1 FAVWQNDGQLTVIER
16 DGAPIAPFAG
26 TRHASLPLVVGKGA
40 PQAASAFVAKVA
52 QRPAL
57 AAKVSGYVRVGERRW
72 DLQVDGR
79 IRVMLPEAGVY
90 LLFADVRGVVTPASS
105 GSVFV
110 FARLFN
116 VTDNAPVPATHRL
129 VIRAEDQAEAVGG
142 IQSVA
147 AVGGAATIRLE
158 ARLAGVTGSS
168 GGVFNKTNGR
178 TALGYVRI
186 A

>member
-1 FAVWQNDGQLTVIER
+1 MNLVTVANLGDSFSVGGQTPGKIETATVVNGVVE
-16 DGAPIAPFAG
+16 
-26 TRHASLPLVVGKGA
+26 LPA
-40 PQAASAFVAKVA
+40 DYNFVAMNVWEA
-52 QRPAL
+52 T
-57 AAKVSGYVRVGERRW
+57 G
-72 DLQVDGR
+72 LQ
-79 IRVMLPEAGVY
+79 VMLPEAGVY